1 MVIPV
6 NNKKYTLENVLKR
19 LLKNVV
25 VVIIIIRRRSNK
37 HILKHTLKV
46 DSVYKGTA
54 YINTQRLK
62 NRAYLYRLKLYIFIY
77 RDTTTWY

>member
-19 LLKNVV
+19 LLKDVAVV
-25 VVIIIIRRRSNK
+25 IIIRRRSNK

-62 NRAYLYRLKLYIFIY
+62 NRAYLYRPKLYIFIY